1 MKTLWQNLRYTLRVL
16 GRSPGFVAVA
26 VFSLALGIGANTA
39 IFTLINALVLRDLPV
54 WQPERLVKLSAVRP
68 DGKVPF
74 SYPMFREV
82 ERGQQVFTG
91 MIGYGNAGM
100 FNVEVNGVLGQNSGV
115 SVTGNCYSVL
125 GVTPLVGRLLTS
137 ADSDPASGTTSHV
150 VVIGYDFWQRRF
162 GGALHVV
169 GKQIRIEGH
178 PFTIVGVT
186 PRWFVGMT
194 TGEPPDITI
203 PVTAY
208 PPLVA
213 GNEFTLDNRS
223 LLWVF
228 PVGRLKDGVTIS
240 QAQAQL
246 QSFWPGVLL
255 ATASTETPGLR
266 RQTFLSMD
274 LEVSS
279 AAKGISADL
288 RDQFARQ
295 LYLLAAIVGLIL
307 FVACVNLANLMLARA
322 AARSHEM
329 SVRVA
334 LGASRWSLAG
344 QVLTESLALSLTGAL
359 LGLAFAYWGS
369 HLLLLLIAQGVS
381 VPVSLDLSPDPRVLL
396 VTMAVAILTGVLF
409 GLAPAWHSSREDP
422 AWVLQQSTRSVSGGA
437 GKLGKALIIG
447 QVALSLILLITAGLF
462 VSSFQRLRSVN
473 LGFQRATLLEI
484 GLYPVPGG
492 YEKLDMS
499 SYHKS
504 LIDRVSSVPGVLSV
518 SFSTGTIPSSDTWHE
533 AVSPMAIDPS
543 TTNHLIAYAAEV
555 SPGFFKTLGVPL
567 LQGREFLQSDD
578 EQHPHSAI
586 VNASLARRLFPKG
599 DAVGQFVRFGFM
611 PSYQN
616 VEIVGVINDAR
627 IFNLQNAST
636 PVIIFSTMQYPSA
649 WGNLIVRTRESPELL
664 TKSIG
669 QAIESLG
676 HEYPLW
682 TRTVAQVI
690 SQEHVQE
697 RVTAMLSGFFAAL
710 ALLLAS
716 IGLYGLMAYAV
727 TRRTREIGI
736 RIALGAQRES
746 VLWLILRETLVLGLL
761 GAAFG
766 IPSALAATRLIASML
781 FGISPRDVP
790 TIAGVSFLLLLVA
803 LIAGYLPA
811 RRASAIDPIV
821 ALRTE

>member
-578 EQHPHSAI
+578 IA
-586 VNASLARRLFPKG
+586 
-599 DAVGQFVRFGFM
+599 
-611 PSYQN
+611 PS
-616 VEIVGVINDAR
+616 
-627 IFNLQNAST
+627 
-636 PVIIFSTMQYPSA
+636 
-649 WGNLIVRTRESPELL
+649 
-664 TKSIG
+664 
-669 QAIESLG
+669 
-676 HEYPLW
+676 
-682 TRTVAQVI
+682 
-690 SQEHVQE
+690 
-697 RVTAMLSGFFAAL
+697 
-710 ALLLAS
+710 
-716 IGLYGLMAYAV
+716 
-727 TRRTREIGI
+727 
-736 RIALGAQRES
+736 
-746 VLWLILRETLVLGLL
+746 
-761 GAAFG
+761 
-766 IPSALAATRLIASML
+766 
-781 FGISPRDVP
+781 
-790 TIAGVSFLLLLVA
+790 
-803 LIAGYLPA
+803 
-811 RRASAIDPIV
+811 
-821 ALRTE
+821 